1 MRICFCSKE
10 EDDAAFTTLQ
20 HRQYKYIEETITNSH
35 ICGMTDKNTEQ
46 DNISVS
52 TGCVYLEIP
61 FVQGGAYSIIS
72 TTQSHINDQEICRQ
86 GKRKTEPPKFKFD
99 EYHHSFFIG
108 ISKKLTLLFINSV
121 IGKFSSHMEG

>member
-10 EDDAAFTTLQ
+10 EDDAAFTALQ

-35 ICGMTDKNTEQ
+35 ICGMTDKNAEQ

-72 TTQSHINDQEICRQ
+72 TTQSHINDQE
-86 GKRKTEPPKFKFD
+86 
-99 EYHHSFFIG
+99 
-108 ISKKLTLLFINSV
+108 N
-121 IGKFSSHMEG
+121 M